1 MIGFLFWPIAT
12 ETDRGVNIARVS
24 VMEKVENGMV
34 SVGIRAG
41 TVVIVRV
48 DGKTSGLL
56 DKSGE
61 IILPVE
67 VIGGFGRRKVDT
79 KNETVGTSAV
89 FIEEFVG
96 NNAITARKCMI
107 CK

>member
-1 MIGFLFWPIAT
+1 
-12 ETDRGVNIARVS
+12 
-24 VMEKVENGMV
+24 MEKVENGMV

-67 VIGGFGRRKVDT
+67 VIGGLEDGRSTPKMKPLVPPLFLSR
-79 KNETVGTSAV
+79 SS
-89 FIEEFVG
+89 
-96 NNAITARKCMI
+96 
-107 CK
+107 